1 MRRIVATEYVNL
13 DGIFE
18 EPGDSSVQNGSDE
31 PAHDANPSCAIRLPP
46 FASERLER
54 ST

>member
-1 MRRIVATEYVNL
+1 MRRIVATEYVSL

-18 EPGDSSVQNGSDE
+18 EPGDWSLPFWSDE
-31 PAHDANPSCAIRLPP
+31 AAHDANASCAIRLPP